1 MGSEG
6 QTSWQSILV
15 QHTDRRNVPRQ
26 IHLWALKPND
36 GRTTCTKNTFK
47 FRWSAQF
54 IQDIVPESKA
64 LKLAQKARKLLL
76 DVTKGM
82 EEQVI
87 H

>member
-1 MGSEG
+1 M
-6 QTSWQSILV
+6 LV

-36 GRTTCTKNTFK
+36 GRTTKNTFK